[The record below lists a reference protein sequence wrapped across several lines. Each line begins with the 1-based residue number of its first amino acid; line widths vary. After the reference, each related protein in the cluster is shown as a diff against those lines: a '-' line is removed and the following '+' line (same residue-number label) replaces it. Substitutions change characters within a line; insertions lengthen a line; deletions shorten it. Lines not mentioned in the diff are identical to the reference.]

1 MSVETRLR
9 ILASLYETHAR
20 ELAAL
25 SNVSPPTIA
34 GIELEDGPVVR
45 KHYSAKHVIGSLER
59 AGVRFVR
66 GGVVRS

>member
-1 MSVETRLR
+1 MMVDGGFMSVETRLR

-20 ELAAL
+20 
-25 SNVSPPTIA
+25 
-34 GIELEDGPVVR
+34 ELEDGPVVR